1 MIGLRVWMAGLVPV
15 MACVLAACGRHPADA
30 QAANAKPALT
40 VDVVRLS
47 QRVWPRAVTASGA
60 VQAWQE
66 ASIGAEV
73 SGLKLADV
81 LVNVGDVVRQGQLLA
96 RLSDETVRTDLA
108 AQRAALAEAEA
119 AAAQAAGEAHR
130 AHELDKSGAISQQEL
145 IQYDTQ
151 AKTAAAKLASAR
163 AQFDSQQIRLRYT
176 RVLAPDDGVISARS
190 ATVGAVVSA
199 GTELFKLIRKNR
211 LEWRAEVHGD
221 LLPGIR

>member
-108 AQRAALAEAEA
+108 AQR
-119 AAAQAAGEAHR
+119 GR
-130 AHELDKSGAISQQEL
+130 PRGVGG
-145 IQYDTQ
+145 
-151 AKTAAAKLASAR
+151 R
-163 AQFDSQQIRLRYT
+163 GRLR
-176 RVLAPDDGVISARS
+176 A
-190 ATVGAVVSA
+190 AVHP
-199 GTELFKLIRKNR
+199 LCQC
-211 LEWRAEVHGD
+211 RA
-221 LLPGIR
+221 LPRHR